1 MNMNLSLAPIKKTIF
16 TFFRRFHVM
25 IFVLVVLGGASV
37 VVFLLNGIIVRSG
50 DTSGYTSAVNDTSF
64 DQATIKRIEELKT
77 RGQNNGDLNL
87 SDGRTNPFVE

>member
-1 MNMNLSLAPIKKTIF
+1 MNMNLSLDPIKKAIF
-16 TFFRRFHVM
+16 TFFRRFHIM
-25 IFVLVVLGGASV
+25 IFVLIVLGGASV

-50 DTSGYTSAVNDTSF
+50 DTSGYTSTVNDTSF

-77 RGQNNGDLNL
+77 RGQNNGELDL